1 MPLWGYCMLPGGRR
15 LIQPPVFPRR
25 HAEALLENAV
35 KGALA
40 GKAGV
45 FIGFCDALVR
55 VAEQMAHVIKADI
68 VEIAVKIGVK
78 CFGKYAGKRA
88 GAVSKRFCHSGKRD
102 FLCKMSCNI
111 GDGTIDNIVAADR
124 AFFGKTEMRHGSCK
138 DDLCIGMLKYIS
150 LFFISGFGQP
160 VQRIGN
166 IRVNGVGFD
175 NRIPGTELLQGGLV
189 ASA

>member
-1 MPLWGYCMLPGGRR
+1 MPLWGYCMLSGGRR

-35 KGALA
+35 KGTLA
-40 GKAGV
+40 GKTGV

-55 VAEQMAHVIKADI
+55 VTEQMAYVIKADI
-68 VEIAVKIGVK
+68 VEIAVEIGVK
-78 CFGKYAGKRA
+78 CFGKYA
-88 GAVSKRFCHSGKRD
+88 GKRD

-111 GDGTIDNIVAADR
+111 GDGTIDHIVAADR
-124 AFFGKTEMRHGSCK
+124 AFFSKTEMRHGSCK
-138 DDLCIGMLKYIS
+138 DDLCIGMLKYVS

-175 NRIPGTELLQGGLV
+175 NRIPGTELLQSGLV